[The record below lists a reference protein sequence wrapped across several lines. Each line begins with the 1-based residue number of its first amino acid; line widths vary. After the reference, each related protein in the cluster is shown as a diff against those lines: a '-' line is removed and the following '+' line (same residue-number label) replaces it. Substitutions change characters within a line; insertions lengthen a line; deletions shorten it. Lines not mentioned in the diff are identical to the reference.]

1 MSSQNELLQALVNEL
16 PYVQSL
22 VSEIKDLKKEVK
34 RETKQ
39 TKKWKKK
46 HDALLNILHDYP
58 SLMGTVKN
66 EVVDLTSVE
75 EEDVSSIRIS
85 YDPVQIK
92 TENIVEDDEMSIEDG
107 EIIETP
113 QQKKEALEL
122 TAVNPV
128 SDEEMEVVEEVEE
141 VEEVEVEDEEEEVD
155 EEEMEVE
162 EEDEEEEEMEVEEED
177 EEEEELFELEING
190 KTYFVTD
197 ENNGVIYEALEDD
210 DVGEMLGN
218 LKNGK
223 PIWNKTQNTKK

>member
-1 MSSQNELLQALVNEL
+1 
-16 PYVQSL
+16 L

>member
-58 SLMGTVKN
+58 RLMGQPTTVKN

-122 TAVNPV
+122 TAVNQV
-128 SDEEMEVVEEVEE
+128 SDEEMEVEVE
-141 VEEVEVEDEEEEVD
+141 
-155 EEEMEVE
+155 E
-162 EEDEEEEEMEVEEED
+162 EEDEEEEEEEEEVEEEEIEIEEEVD
-177 EEEEELFELEING
+177 DEEEEEEEELFELEIKG

>member
-1 MSSQNELLQALVNEL
+1 
-16 PYVQSL
+16 
-22 VSEIKDLKKEVK
+22 
-34 RETKQ
+34 
-39 TKKWKKK
+39 
-46 HDALLNILHDYP
+46 
-58 SLMGTVKN
+58 MGQPTTVKN

-122 TAVNPV
+122 TAVNQV
-128 SDEEMEVVEEVEE
+128 SDEEMEVEVE
-141 VEEVEVEDEEEEVD
+141 
-155 EEEMEVE
+155 E
-162 EEDEEEEEMEVEEED
+162 EEDEEEEEEVEEEEIEIEEEVD
-177 EEEEELFELEING
+177 DEEEEEEEELFELEIKG

>member
-1 MSSQNELLQALVNEL
+1 MSSQTELLQALVNEL

-58 SLMGTVKN
+58 CLMGTVKN
-66 EVVDLTSVE
+66 EVE

-122 TAVNPV
+122 TAVNQV
-128 SDEEMEVVEEVEE
+128 SDEEMELEEEVEE
-141 VEEVEVEDEEEEVD
+141 EVDEEEIEIEEEEEEEEVEEEEEEVD

-162 EEDEEEEEMEVEEED
+162 VEEEE
-177 EEEEELFELEING
+177 EEEEELFELEIKG

-223 PIWNKTQNTKK
+223 PIWNNTQNTKK

>member
-1 MSSQNELLQALVNEL
+1 MSTQSELLQALVNEL

-58 SLMGTVKN
+58 SLMGQPNTVKN

-92 TENIVEDDEMSIEDG
+92 TENIVDDEMSIEDG

-113 QQKKEALEL
+113 KQKKEALKL
-122 TAVNPV
+122 TTINQV
-128 SDEEMEVVEEVEE
+128 SD
-141 VEEVEVEDEEEEVD
+141 D
-155 EEEMEVE
+155 EEMEVE
-162 EEDEEEEEMEVEEED
+162 EEEDEVDKMEVEEVEEEEVDEMEVDEMEVDGEED
-177 EEEEELFELEING
+177 DEEELFELEIKG

>member
-58 SLMGTVKN
+58 RLMGTVKN

-122 TAVNPV
+122 TAVNQV
-128 SDEEMEVVEEVEE
+128 SDEEMEVEVE
-141 VEEVEVEDEEEEVD
+141 
-155 EEEMEVE
+155 E
-162 EEDEEEEEMEVEEED
+162 EEDEEEEEEEEEVEEEEIEIEEEVD
-177 EEEEELFELEING
+177 DEEEEEEEELFELEIKG

>member
-58 SLMGTVKN
+58 CLMGQPTTVKN

-122 TAVNPV
+122 TAVNQV
-128 SDEEMEVVEEVEE
+128 SDEEMEVEVE
-141 VEEVEVEDEEEEVD
+141 
-155 EEEMEVE
+155 E
-162 EEDEEEEEMEVEEED
+162 EEDEEEEEEVEEEEIEIEEEVD
-177 EEEEELFELEING
+177 DEEEEEEEELFELEIKG

>member
-58 SLMGTVKN
+58 RLMGQPTTVKN

-122 TAVNPV
+122 TAVNQV
-128 SDEEMEVVEEVEE
+128 SDEEMEVEVE
-141 VEEVEVEDEEEEVD
+141 
-155 EEEMEVE
+155 E
-162 EEDEEEEEMEVEEED
+162 EEDEEEEEEVEEEEIEIEEEVD
-177 EEEEELFELEING
+177 DEEEEEEEELFELEIKG

-223 PIWNKTQNTKK
+223 PIWNKSKNTKK

>member
-1 MSSQNELLQALVNEL
+1 MSTQTELLQALVNEL

-58 SLMGTVKN
+58 SLMGQPNTVKN
-66 EVVDLTSVE
+66 EIVDLTSVE
-75 EEDVSSIRIS
+75 EDDVSSIRIS
-85 YDPVQIK
+85 YDPVQVK
-92 TENIVEDDEMSIEDG
+92 TENIVDDDEMSIEDG

-113 QQKKEALEL
+113 KQKKEALKL
-122 TAVNPV
+122 TTVNQV
-128 SDEEMEVVEEVEE
+128 SDDEEMEVDEDEDEVDKMEVEEVEE
-141 VEEVEVEDEEEEVD
+141 VEEVD
-155 EEEMEVE
+155 EMEVE
-162 EEDEEEEEMEVEEED
+162 ED
-177 EEEEELFELEING
+177 EEEELFELEIKG

-197 ENNGVIYEALEDD
+197 ENNGIIYEALEDD

-223 PIWNKTQNTKK
+223 PIWKKTQNTKK

>member
-1 MSSQNELLQALVNEL
+1 MSTQTELLQALVNEL

-58 SLMGTVKN
+58 SLMGQPNTVKN

-92 TENIVEDDEMSIEDG
+92 TENIVDDEMSIEDG

-113 QQKKEALEL
+113 KQKKQALKL
-122 TAVNPV
+122 TTINQV
-128 SDEEMEVVEEVEE
+128 SD
-141 VEEVEVEDEEEEVD
+141 D
-155 EEEMEVE
+155 EEMEVE
-162 EEDEEEEEMEVEEED
+162 EEEDEVDKMEVEEVEEEEVDEMEVDEMEVDGEED
-177 EEEEELFELEING
+177 DEEELFELEIKG

-223 PIWNKTQNTKK
+223 PIWNKTQNKKK

>member
-58 SLMGTVKN
+58 CLMGTVKN

-75 EEDVSSIRIS
+75 EEVSSIRIS

-122 TAVNPV
+122 TAVNQV
-128 SDEEMEVVEEVEE
+128 SDEEMEV
-141 VEEVEVEDEEEEVD
+141 
-155 EEEMEVE
+155 EVE
-162 EEDEEEEEMEVEEED
+162 EE
-177 EEEEELFELEING
+177 EEEEELFELEIKG

>member
-58 SLMGTVKN
+58 RLMGTVKN

-122 TAVNPV
+122 TAVNQV
-128 SDEEMEVVEEVEE
+128 SDEEMEVEVE
-141 VEEVEVEDEEEEVD
+141 
-155 EEEMEVE
+155 E
-162 EEDEEEEEMEVEEED
+162 EEDEEEEEEVEEEEIEIEEEVD
-177 EEEEELFELEING
+177 DEEEEEEEELFELEIKG